1 MKTATRKIIRQLLCA
16 GVLSLA
22 ASTAM
27 AAAQSKSAVPNS
39 VAKVE
44 EPKIEHPGE
53 IALMKGDTGW
63 SYRHAE
69 TGYPLYV
76 SDRDVGGK
84 SACNG
89 GCARAWVPLEV
100 NVLDNKPVGDWKIIV
115 REDGSRQ
122 WAYKGRPAY
131 TLFHDS
137 PDNPVGDG
145 VEGVW
150 HILEP

>member
-1 MKTATRKIIRQLLCA
+1 MKAATRKIAQCLICA
-16 GVLSLA
+16 GALILSTT
-22 ASTAM
+22 SFAM
-27 AAAQSKSAVPNS
+27 AAAQSKSGAP
-39 VAKVE
+39 E

-53 IALMKGDTGW
+53 IALIKGDTGW

-100 NVLDNKPVGDWKIIV
+100 NLLDGKPVGDWKIIV

-137 PDNPVGDG
+137 PENPVGDG